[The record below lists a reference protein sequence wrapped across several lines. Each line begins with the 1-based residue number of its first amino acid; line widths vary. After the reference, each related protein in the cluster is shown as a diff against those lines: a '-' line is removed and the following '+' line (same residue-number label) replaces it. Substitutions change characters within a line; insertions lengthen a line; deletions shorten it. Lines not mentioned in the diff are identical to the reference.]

1 MPKEKIH
8 RKARWKRLE
17 ASTNFYPTYVDGNK
31 DKVTPTAATFKTQF
45 QTVIPRYNLSMT
57 ETRNDGT
64 GPTFLETEYRPT
76 SLRPKTV
83 KILKENVS
91 YKSEPIFKL
100 PRHKKKKIRTDFWK

>member
-57 ETRNDGT
+57 ETRNEGT

-91 YKSEPIFKL
+91 YKSVPIFKL

>member
-1 MPKEKIH
+1 MSKEKI
-8 RKARWKRLE
+8 RCKARWKRLE
-17 ASTNFYPTYVDGNK
+17 ATTNFYPTYVDGNK
-31 DKVTPTAATFKTQF
+31 DKVTPTAATFITQF

-57 ETRNDGT
+57 ETRNEGT
-64 GPTFLETEYRPT
+64 GPTFLETEYQPT

-83 KILKENVS
+83 KKSKEHVS

>member
-8 RKARWKRLE
+8 RKASWKRLE

-57 ETRNDGT
+57 ETRNEGT

>member
-1 MPKEKIH
+1 MPKEKIR

-17 ASTNFYPTYVDGNK
+17 ASTNFYPTYIDGNK

-57 ETRNDGT
+57 ETRNEGT

-76 SLRPKTV
+76 SLRPKSV
-83 KILKENVS
+83 KILKETVS

>member
-1 MPKEKIH
+1 MPKEKMR

-31 DKVTPTAATFKTQF
+31 DRVTPTESIFKTQF
-45 QTVIPRYNLSMT
+45 QKVIPRYNLSMT
-57 ETRNDGT
+57 ETRNEGT
-64 GPTFLETEYRPT
+64 GPTFLETEYNPT
-76 SLRPKTV
+76 SLRSKTV
-83 KILKENVS
+83 KKSKGHVS

>member
-31 DKVTPTAATFKTQF
+31 DKGTPTAATFKTQF
-45 QTVIPRYNLSMT
+45 QPVIPRYNLSMT

-64 GPTFLETEYRPT
+64 GPTFLETEYQPT
-76 SLRPKTV
+76 SLCEK
-83 KILKENVS
+83 KIKKSRENVS

>member
-1 MPKEKIH
+1 MNKGKIY

-17 ASTNFYPTYVDGNK
+17 ATTNFYPTYVDGNK

-57 ETRNDGT
+57 ETRNEGT

-76 SLRPKTV
+76 PLRPKTV